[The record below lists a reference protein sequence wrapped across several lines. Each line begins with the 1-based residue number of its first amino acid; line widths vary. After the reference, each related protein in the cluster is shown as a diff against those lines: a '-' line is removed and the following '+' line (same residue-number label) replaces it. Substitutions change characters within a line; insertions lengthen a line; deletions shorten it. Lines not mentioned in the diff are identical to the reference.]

1 MYVIVR
7 TLVIYLCIYLRISF
21 LSISDTGSSG
31 IALIYF
37 KVNKFSNL
45 SLLLN
50 LVTLVIYV
58 PKRVVISITNFH
70 PSL

>member
-1 MYVIVR
+1 MHVIVR
-7 TLVIYLCIYLRISF
+7 TLVINLCIYLRISF
-21 LSISDTGSSG
+21 LGISDTGSSG
-31 IALIYF
+31 IALIYL

-58 PKRVVISITNFH
+58 PKRVVINIINVH